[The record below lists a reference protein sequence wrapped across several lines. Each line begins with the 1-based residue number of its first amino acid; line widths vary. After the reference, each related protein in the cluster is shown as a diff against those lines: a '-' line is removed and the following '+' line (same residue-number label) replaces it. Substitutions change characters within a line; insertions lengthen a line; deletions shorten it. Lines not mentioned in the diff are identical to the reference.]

1 MRGNGQ
7 ECQMGMIPD
16 GTLRESLMTTRSL
29 VISVLAEAEGSS
41 ITKMLTNPPR
51 HQCSREQCG
60 NGWWITREGPT
71 RRVYDAARTTL
82 AC

>member
-16 GTLRESLMTTRSL
+16 GTLRESLMTRRSL

-41 ITKMLTNPPR
+41 ITKMLTNQPR

-60 NGWWITREGPT
+60 NGLVDNQRGS
-71 RRVYDAARTTL
+71 Y
-82 AC
+82 

>member
-16 GTLRESLMTTRSL
+16 GTLRESLMTKRSL

-41 ITKMLTNPPR
+41 ITKDADE
-51 HQCSREQCG
+51 S
-60 NGWWITREGPT
+60 
-71 RRVYDAARTTL
+71 RRVTSAHGSNVAT
-82 AC
+82 AGG